1 MNLKINAHLQ
11 KSNGI
16 IEIRI
21 EFKNK
26 LYNEKFKQ
34 FLDFYWIQQLVV
46 PHSRIERSKNAN
58 SKLHTSTTHV
68 EIHSNNLHNNIK
80 C

>member
-1 MNLKINAHLQ
+1 VKVKHIKEKKMNLKINAHLQ

-34 FLDFYWIQQLVV
+34 FLDFY
-46 PHSRIERSKNAN
+46 
-58 SKLHTSTTHV
+58 
-68 EIHSNNLHNNIK
+68 
-80 C
+80 